1 MGIHTDTY
9 SIVYR
14 AHCNGE
20 CWLVC
25 SPLHHPGDVA
35 KKSKNLDPEINRWK
49 TWIWAM
55 AENVHY
61 SGWNKHFRLRTFSI
75 FRGPDFQANQINT
88 SQLSCPSCGWE
99 TLSFSAPQVAFLG
112 MAIARQPLGH
122 VLPLHGPSDLSPAQ
136 PAAGAQASQGPWSFD
151 SLSSAESNEEKGCEF
166 ITNYKHSTA
175 IIS

>member
-14 AHCNGE
+14 DCNGE

-25 SPLHHPGDVA
+25 SPLHHPGEVA

-61 SGWNKHFRLRTFSI
+61 SGWNKHFRLRAFSI

-99 TLSFSAPQVAFLG
+99 TLSFSAPQVAFLEFPDDHCQ
-112 MAIARQPLGH
+112 ATSRACFALACSIRSIARSTSRWSSGQSRSVEFRLAFLGRFQWRERMWIE
-122 VLPLHGPSDLSPAQ
+122 GMM
-136 PAAGAQASQGPWSFD
+136 
-151 SLSSAESNEEKGCEF
+151 C
-166 ITNYKHSTA
+166 
-175 IIS
+175 